1 MAYFDCRSWSD
12 FHAEDEKLWI
22 GGLQYF
28 RFKTIR
34 NMQPTPKQNYGL
46 YVQALT
52 MFHYMIEAWPW
63 KGSPLKNKY
72 CKALKL
78 MITEEISE
86 NILKEIPSKTP
97 KYILKLWHHFLS
109 KIKKVE
115 IDWGYLNNEVA
126 MEPSKNSKY
135 TRKNYGYKAFASLL
149 CGSKSLKFST
159 LLKILPNVERID
171 LEDYYAETPILLNE
185 YFISEILASISYIN
199 NTASLRSSFKSFNI
213 FNPISNIT
221 DFININN
228 NKFIIKRI
236 DVSLDKKA
244 LKEGIKKFY
253 KNKKNCNT
261 AIMLISCSPNDK
273 NKIIILAEI
282 PKSMIN
288 TNIHCGKWIQ
298 CLLPLIDG
306 PDNWRGVKNDTKT
319 EVQGK
324 SMSSVSKVIETATQ
338 YMNDNLK

>member
-52 MFHYMIEAWPW
+52 MFHYMIEAWHW
-63 KGSPLKNKY
+63 KGSVIKTKY

-109 KIKKVE
+109 KIKNVE
-115 IDWGYLNNEVA
+115 IKWGFMNTEVVD
-126 MEPSKNSKY
+126 KDKK
-135 TRKNYGYKAFASLL
+135 RYGYKAFTSLFCNAECL
-149 CGSKSLKFST
+149 NFSIF
-159 LLKILPNVERID
+159 LKILPNVETID
-171 LEDYYAETPILLNE
+171 LQHRGRKTTPWKPTIELNE
-185 YFISEILASISYIN
+185 HFISEILSSISYVN